1 MAQEFASVREMRLFY
16 RALRARMN
24 SLPAPTP
31 TPSTS
36 TSSTPPTSPP
46 AAPSSTSPS
55 YGRTPLTPIRRI
67 IRATAEE
74 FAVSVEQL
82 TGARR
87 TPDVAL
93 GSTGRRVIGR

>member
-31 TPSTS
+31 
-36 TSSTPPTSPP
+36 TPPTSPP